1 MKNSQH
7 WAVEE
12 EGPLGTGARIKN
24 VNEAITELRPSK
36 LKAVQMLSRL
46 WEDDRKHR

>member
-1 MKNSQH
+1 M
-7 WAVEE
+7 EE

-36 LKAVQMLSRL
+36 LKAAEMLSRL